1 MEDDFFAGAEGVDEV
16 AFGVA
21 EAEFAGSGADVVR
34 VGEAIPGAE
43 VGADVFGEGSVRTRA
58 VGLAGGGG
66 QREAG
71 GDGGAEVRG
80 AVRALGEGLEA
91 EGALPAGSDGYFC
104 VVDEPVF
111 ADVGRG
117 DEAVVADA
125 EGFLRALEN
134 GFGRLGP
141 GGGARKGRRAGGE
154 AKPFAGRGALRIPPG
169 TCKGVR

>member
-1 MEDDFFAGAEGVDEV
+1 
-16 AFGVA
+16 VA

-34 VGEAIPGAE
+34 VSEAIPGAE
-43 VGADVFGEGSVRTRA
+43 AGADVFGEGSVRTCA

-80 AVRALGEGLEA
+80 AVRAPGEGLAA

-111 ADVGRG
+111 AAVGRG

-125 EGFLRALEN
+125 EGLVGALGN

-141 GGGARKGRRAGGE
+141 GGGARKGRRAGGRSQAVRRARCAADSARTE
-154 AKPFAGRGALRIPPG
+154 QRGEVKP
-169 TCKGVR
+169 